1 MELYFFKK
9 EASSRDFLSLA
20 EALLAS
26 IKFQKS
32 YPSFVTLDYISAF
45 LLFLSS
51 VAMNGKDAHGV
62 F

>member
-20 EALLAS
+20 EALFAS

-45 LLFLSS
+45 
-51 VAMNGKDAHGV
+51 
-62 F
+62 